1 MGSLYRSELMSLCQM
16 FIQSESA
23 YDSINELGEL
33 GLVQFRDLNPNVN
46 AFQRKFVNELRRCDE
61 METKLSKFY
70 ILFCI

>member
-61 METKLSKFY
+61 MERKLSKFY
-70 ILFCI
+70 I

>member
-33 GLVQFRDLNPNVN
+33 GLVQFRDLNPNIN

-61 METKLSKFY
+61 MERKLSKFY
-70 ILFCI
+70 V

>member
-33 GLVQFRDLNPNVN
+33 GLVQFRDLNPSIN

-61 METKLSKFY
+61 MERKLSKFY
-70 ILFCI
+70 I

>member
-70 ILFCI
+70 I